1 MVERQVDVEV
11 TGGGVDGG
19 EEGSSHPQDIKE
31 SSLAV
36 AFVCDVEGLIRS
48 VFNADFQPEMLV
60 MPPLKLQMAPNK
72 LHDLRRW
79 W

>member
-31 SSLAV
+31 SSLVV
-36 AFVCDVEGLIRS
+36 AFVCDVEGLI
-48 VFNADFQPEMLV
+48 
-60 MPPLKLQMAPNK
+60 
-72 LHDLRRW
+72 
-79 W
+79 